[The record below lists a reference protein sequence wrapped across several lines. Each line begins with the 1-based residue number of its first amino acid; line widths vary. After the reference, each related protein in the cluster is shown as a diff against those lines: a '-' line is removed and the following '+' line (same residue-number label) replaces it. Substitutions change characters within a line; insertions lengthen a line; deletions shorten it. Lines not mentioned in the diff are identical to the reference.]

1 MHLPPVLRAAV
12 EHYEPPKV
20 QSIMLSA
27 LVEDQRCTLGT
38 NQRDALAIEGTLYLT
53 KPIQLLGTILN
64 WCATKLSLY

>member
-1 MHLPPVLRAAV
+1 MHLPPVLRAAI
-12 EHYEPPKV
+12 EHYEPPEV

-27 LVEDQRCTLGT
+27 LLEDQRCTLDT
-38 NQRDALAIEGTLYLT
+38 IQQNALAIEGTLYII